1 MAKSFVL
8 PARTVIA
15 LLVALASFA
24 PATGWAEVSALH
36 LGAQFGL
43 GYLPL
48 YVARDAGLL
57 DNELNKRGLKPLP
70 VTLQNVAGAPQIND
84 GLLSRTLDI
93 GCGGITALMV
103 AWDKT
108 HDSGGRS
115 MKGIAALSDVPY
127 VLMTTDPKVHSLR
140 DFSDHNRIGVPAVK
154 VSVPAIMLQVAA
166 EKLFGQFD
174 RLDKLTVSLAQP
186 DGAVSLLAGG
196 KGAVDSYAFGPP
208 FNEQLAGKP
217 GIHQVWSSTE
227 VFGTPTTALVA
238 WTTTEFRQDN
248 PKTYAAFV
256 AALKDASALIKSD
269 PGRAAEIYQKAEA
282 SKLSLDLIKSALKD
296 PELRFRVA
304 PENSAAL
311 AAFLVRHNQLHHQPK
326 DWKDLFFPEIDDQQG
341 S

>member
-1 MAKSFVL
+1 MGNWSLFR
-8 PARTVIA
+8 PFA
-15 LLVALASFA
+15 LAFALASLA
-24 PATGWAEVSALH
+24 SPSHAEVTALH

-57 DNELNKRGLKPLP
+57 DRELTAHGLKPVP
-70 VTLQNVAGAPQIND
+70 VTVQNVAGAPQIND

-108 HDSGGRS
+108 RNSGGQS

-127 VLMTTDPKVHSLR
+127 VLMTSDPNVHTLK
-140 DFSDHNRIGVPAVK
+140 DLSDRNRIGVPAIK

-174 RLDKLTVSLAQP
+174 RLDRLTVSLAQP
-186 DGAVSLLAGG
+186 DGAISLLSGG

-208 FNEQLAGKP
+208 FNLQLEGKP
-217 GIHQVWSSTE
+217 GVHQVWSSTE

-238 WTTTEFRQDN
+238 WTTAQFRQEN

-256 AALKDASALIKSD
+256 AALKDASQLIASD
-269 PGRAAEIYQKAEA
+269 PGRAAEIYLKAES
-282 SKLSLDLIKSALKD
+282 SKLSVEVVSAALKD
-296 PELRFRVA
+296 PALRFRVA
-304 PENSAAL
+304 PENSAPL
-311 AAFLVRHNQLHHQPK
+311 AQFLARHNTLHTAPA
-326 DWKDLFFPEIDDQQG
+326 DWKELFFPEIHDQQG

>member
-1 MAKSFVL
+1 MARIFSSH
-8 PARTVIA
+8 ARTIA
-15 LLVALASFA
+15 ALMLTIPLLA
-24 PATGWAEVSALH
+24 PAAGQAEVSALH

-57 DNELNKRGLKPLP
+57 DHELVQRGLKPIP

-108 HDSGGRS
+108 YDSGGRS
-115 MKGIAALSDVPY
+115 MKGVAALSDVPY
-127 VLMTTDPKVHSLR
+127 VLMTTDPKVHSLK
-140 DFSDHNRIGVPAVK
+140 DLSDHNRIGVPAVK
-154 VSVPAIMLQVAA
+154 VSVPAIMLEVAA
-166 EKLFGQFD
+166 EKLGQFD
-174 RLDKLTVSLAQP
+174 KLEKLTVSLAQP

-238 WTTTEFRQDN
+238 WTTAAFRQDN

-256 AALKDASALIKSD
+256 ASLKDASTLIKTD
-269 PGRAAEIYQKAEA
+269 PGRAAEIYRKAEA
-282 SKLSLDLIKSALKD
+282 SKLSLDLIESALKD

-311 AAFLVRHNQLHHQPK
+311 AAFLVRHNQLHHPLK
-326 DWKDLFFPEIDDQQG
+326 DWKDLFFPEIYDQQG